1 MKGTQSPSPVR
12 RILGVGWRLHG
23 DGRAPRPGAAVMPDE
38 RLSWPRT
45 VGLGAQH
52 VVAMFGATFV
62 FPVVMGLDPN
72 LAIMMSGVSTVLF
85 LLVVQ
90 GRIPSYLGTSASF
103 VGAVAAIRAA
113 GGTTSTVTGAILVA
127 GLVLA
132 AVGLIV
138 HFAGPGLINKAFPPV
153 VAGAVV
159 LLIGLNLAPVVA
171 DIYWPQDQWV
181 ALATM
186 CVVVVTSV
194 LLRGFWSRLAVFVG
208 LVFGYVLS
216 WVLDRTAGPITA
228 PGATG
233 EVTRHLR
240 VQLSEAASAPWF
252 GLPTMH
258 APTFTASAAFL
269 VLPGVIALVAENTG
283 HIKAVAEMTGSDLDP
298 VLGRAI
304 LGDGLA
310 TAVSSA
316 VGGAPTTTFA
326 ENIGVM
332 AATRVYST
340 AAYWMAA
347 ATALLFGL
355 CPKFGAL
362 VAATPGG
369 VLGGITVV
377 LYGMIGLL
385 GAKIW
390 IKSSVDFADPVNL
403 VPIAAGAVLGIGG
416 VSLEVTDTFSVSGIA
431 LGTLVTLFGYHVLA
445 ALRRPVAES
454 AAESSGPTPVA
465 QPGAAAPRTPAPTAR
480 IAPAPVQEPA
490 PVLLEPSPA
499 PAVTAS

>member
-1 MKGTQSPSPVR
+1 MKGTQSPSPGR
-12 RILGVGWRLHG
+12 RALGVGWRLHG

-186 CVVVVTSV
+186 CVVVVTGV
-194 LLRGFWSRLAVFVG
+194 LLHGFWGRLAVFVG

-233 EVTRHLR
+233 EVSRHLR

-258 APTFTASAAFL
+258 APTFTASAALL

-347 ATALLFGL
+347 AAALLFGL

-416 VSLEVTDTFSVSGIA
+416 VSLEVTDTFSISGIA
-431 LGTLVTLFGYHVLA
+431 LGTLVTLLGYHVLA
-445 ALRRPVAES
+445 ALRRPAAES
-454 AAESSGPTPVA
+454 APESPPAPVA
-465 QPGAAAPRTPAPTAR
+465 QVREAAPTAP
-480 IAPAPVQEPA
+480 APAARLVPTPVQEPA
-490 PVLLEPSPA
+490 PALIEPGPA